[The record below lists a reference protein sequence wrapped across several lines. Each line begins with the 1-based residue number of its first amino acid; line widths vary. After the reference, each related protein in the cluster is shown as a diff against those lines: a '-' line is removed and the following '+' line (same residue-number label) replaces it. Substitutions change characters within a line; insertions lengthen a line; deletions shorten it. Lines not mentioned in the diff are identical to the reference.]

1 MSWILHPQTKVSFPS
16 RREIWWLEGEK
27 NLTLFMHIAPKQ
39 ILVYLWNQNFM
50 VGQEV
55 LFLFLFLLFFPKTAI
70 QLLAWELPYAAGPAL
85 KLKIIKKFKKTEIL
99 SPLIPVPAK
108 P

>member
-55 LFLFLFLLFFPKTAI
+55 LFLFLFLLFRFHDKYLYYLDT
-70 QLLAWELPYAAGPAL
+70 QRLLMS
-85 KLKIIKKFKKTEIL
+85 T
-99 SPLIPVPAK
+99 
-108 P
+108 